1 VVTLLPEEDVGAVT
15 PEDDARDEDVS
26 DEELVADVPDDVP
39 DDVVADWAVPDDA
52 VTWAVA
58 GVAAGDE
65 FAAANP
71 AVPAVTAMATPA
83 MPAVMRLTRRRA
95 RCRRVTAS
103 LGLGTAS
110 RMGFSCM
117 GTSVDVRLWCTL
129 DRRCEAAVNSR
140 SSCIPYATSS
150 TVTTVSRT
158 HAVERIEHAIGE
170 LIRLSSSQRVHAERL
185 RATGLRIS
193 STEFRFLRTIGSY
206 DPLSVSR
213 IAVILGVS
221 QPTASRTL
229 RNLETQGLVSRASV
243 ASDGRVAAYGITERG
258 RGVQRQ
264 LEDHMHEQLINA
276 LGDVPDD
283 KRTELARQLEDLV
296 GRLKNAPAPTSAAL
310 ATTPPTSASRIA
322 TQ

>member
-1 VVTLLPEEDVGAVT
+1 
-15 PEDDARDEDVS
+15 
-26 DEELVADVPDDVP
+26 
-39 DDVVADWAVPDDA
+39 
-52 VTWAVA
+52 
-58 GVAAGDE
+58 
-65 FAAANP
+65 
-71 AVPAVTAMATPA
+71 
-83 MPAVMRLTRRRA
+83 
-95 RCRRVTAS
+95 
-103 LGLGTAS
+103 
-110 RMGFSCM
+110 
-117 GTSVDVRLWCTL
+117 
-129 DRRCEAAVNSR
+129 VNSR

-193 STEFRFLRTIGSY
+193 STEFRFLRTIGSH

-213 IAVILGVS
+213 IAAVLGVS

-243 ASDGRVAAYGITERG
+243 ASDGRVAAYGITELG
-258 RGVQRQ
+258 RGVQRR

-276 LGDVPDD
+276 LGDVPDA

-296 GRLKNAPAPTSAAL
+296 GRLKNAPAPTSAPL
-310 ATTPPTSASRIA
+310 ATTPTTSAPRIA
-322 TQ
+322 MQ